1 MASIGFCRLFK
12 LVSTALELVL
22 LWEGWKGVPPVIV
35 MIRVNQLMI
44 RSVVP
49 PHIFFNRSLYLRH
62 CAFLCG
68 VVVRKLW
75 RTRENY
81 VAPSACSLNRRQEE
95 IAKEAIRHLI
105 RMTPLTSEEIA
116 EHFGLNIK
124 VVVQLLRDMQESGE
138 IVQESVWIGGRN
150 FQQICLGEKG

>member
-1 MASIGFCRLFK
+1 MIQ
-12 LVSTALELVL
+12 V
-22 LWEGWKGVPPVIV
+22 
-35 MIRVNQLMI
+35 IRVNQAMI
-44 RSVVP
+44 GSIVP
-49 PHIFFNRSLYLRH
+49 PHIFFDRSLCLNH

-68 VVVRKLW
+68 VAMGKLW

-95 IAKEAIRHLI
+95 MAREAIKHLI
-105 RMTPLTSEEIA
+105 RLTPLTREEIA

-150 FQQICLGEKG
+150 LQQICLGEKG